1 MIRMALTAS
10 LLACA
15 AMAPLAATAQD
26 GAKVDQVTYRVN
38 IAGRQRMLSQRITK
52 AACLMAQDVGFTTS
66 FDQMTQAYSLFLKSD
81 SGLRNGDADL
91 GLDAE
96 NNDTVSAALAA
107 IDPHWA
113 AYKATIETGIDN
125 ATIANEELDE
135 LDSAGLRVLKFMN
148 IAVYKMARAY
158 ASDTETVS
166 LKLAITVDIAG
177 RQRMLTQKAV
187 KEACLM
193 GVAADPS
200 EQAANLADTV
210 ELFDTSLSA
219 LQDGF
224 DDIGVIAPPAPEIAR
239 KLREVEELWN
249 PVKALLDRAV
259 SGEVLSDRDLSVLAR
274 DSEPL
279 LQRMNEAVGLYTTV
293 EPSSE

>member
-10 LLACA
+10 LLVWSTV
-15 AMAPLAATAQD
+15 APQVATAE
-26 GAKVDQVTYRVN
+26 GSTNADQVTHRVN

-66 FDQMTQAYSLFLKSD
+66 FDQMTQAYDLFLRSD
-81 SGLRNGDADL
+81 NGLRNGDEGL

-96 NNDTVSAALAA
+96 KSETVVGALGA
-107 IDPHWA
+107 IDSHWA

-125 ATIANEELDE
+125 ATIASKELDA

-148 IAVYKMARAY
+148 IAVYKMARTY
-158 ASDTETVS
+158 ASETESVS
-166 LKLAITVDIAG
+166 LNLAITVDIAG

-193 GVAADPS
+193 RVAADPT
-200 EQAANLADTV
+200 EQAARLADTV
-210 ELFDTSLSA
+210 ELFDTSLST

-224 DDIGVIAPPAPEIAR
+224 EDIGVIAPPTPEIAR

-259 SGEVLSDRDLSVLAR
+259 KGEVLSDRDLSVLAR

-279 LQRMNEAVGLYTTV
+279 LQRMNEAVALYATQS
-293 EPSSE
+293 PSS